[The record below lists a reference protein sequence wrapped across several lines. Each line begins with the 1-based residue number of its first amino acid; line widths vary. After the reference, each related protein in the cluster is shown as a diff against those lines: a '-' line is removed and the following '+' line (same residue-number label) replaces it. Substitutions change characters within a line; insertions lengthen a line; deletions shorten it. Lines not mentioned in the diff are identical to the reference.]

1 MIKSKCRLT
10 GNSSVDFPRNIGY
23 IFFHTF
29 IILTSSS
36 FYMNQPLKGNDCLQ
50 KRFDGIFILPDK
62 VLYYELGT
70 ALFTAVTVLNNLYF
84 WLIPFS

>member
-1 MIKSKCRLT
+1 
-10 GNSSVDFPRNIGY
+10 
-23 IFFHTF
+23 
-29 IILTSSS
+29 
-36 FYMNQPLKGNDCLQ
+36 MNQPLKGNDCLQ

-70 ALFTAVTVLNNLYF
+70 ALFTAITVLNNLYF